1 MPFTNN
7 PNSFYQNQYTSIPQS
22 QNLYQQPSTMQDYYV
37 PASSY
42 ESVITYPQAP
52 NTRIWFI
59 DEMHGKVYRKVRDI
73 QGGVPFIDKKYSLV
87 EDVEPQQA
95 EVQCDEGVLS
105 KLQSEIDRL
114 TKEIESIKPVI
125 EELQS

>member
-7 PNSFYQNQYTSIPQS
+7 PNNFYQNQYQTAIPS
-22 QNLYQQPSTMQDYYV
+22 LQQPPAMQDYYV

-95 EVQCDEGVLS
+95 EIQYDAGALD
-105 KLQSEIDRL
+105 KLNSEIQRL
-114 TKEIESIKPVI
+114 TKEIENMKPVI
-125 EELQS
+125 EELKS

>member
-7 PNSFYQNQYTSIPQS
+7 PNNFYQNQYQTAIPS
-22 QNLYQQPSTMQDYYV
+22 LQQPPAMQDYYV

-87 EDVEPQQA
+87 EDVEPQQTEMQYDA
-95 EVQCDEGVLS
+95 GALD
-105 KLQSEIDRL
+105 KLNLEIQRL
-114 TKEIESIKPVI
+114 TKEIENMKPVI
-125 EELQS
+125 EELKS